1 MRMKVEAVPEPP
13 AIVLSGIGLASAMY
27 AFRRRRG

>member
-1 MRMKVEAVPEPP
+1 MKVEAVPEPP

-27 AFRRRRG
+27 AFRRRRS